1 MLEIRL
7 INESWIAFAR
17 LQELE
22 RFSCYSWILHEWSFL
37 TKFRF
42 AKLVFNHFWSFS
54 VLWMPILKE
63 KACVL
68 EAAGATKSPLS
79 WPGMTMLYT
88 DVHKRKTFSGRQ
100 RDILL
105 IRVKLIIEFIL
116 SCPLLIFRLW
126 APKSR
131 DLSQS
136 GKV

>member
-1 MLEIRL
+1 MYFNLKKRIDNYGVCYIL
-7 INESWIAFAR
+7 FMILCKIID
-17 LQELE
+17 E
-22 RFSCYSWILHEWSFL
+22 RSLL
-37 TKFRF
+37 TKLRF
-42 AKLVFNHFWSFS
+42 AKLVFNHFWLFS

-105 IRVKLIIEFIL
+105 ISVKLIIEFI
-116 SCPLLIFRLW
+116 SPCPLVLGCL
-126 APKSR
+126 P
-131 DLSQS
+131 LSHVVYL
-136 GKV
+136 KLRNK

>member
-1 MLEIRL
+1 MVGIRL
-7 INESWIAFAR
+7 MNPEEVKSSDKTQICQIGV
-17 LQELE
+17 Q
-22 RFSCYSWILHEWSFL
+22 
-37 TKFRF
+37 
-42 AKLVFNHFWSFS
+42 SFS

-131 DLSQS
+131 GLSQS